1 MTMNPDLAVVLLV
14 AVGCA
19 TYLLNKWLDRKS

>member
-1 MTMNPDLAVVLLV
+1 MKSADLAVVLLV

-19 TYLLNKWLDRKS
+19 TYLLNKWIERKG